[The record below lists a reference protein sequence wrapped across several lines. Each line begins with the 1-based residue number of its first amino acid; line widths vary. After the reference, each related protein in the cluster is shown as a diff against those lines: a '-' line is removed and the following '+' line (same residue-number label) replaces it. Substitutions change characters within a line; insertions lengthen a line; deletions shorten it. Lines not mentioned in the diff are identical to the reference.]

1 MMKLRKDIGAEA
13 YNIHAIRHTVAS
25 EIGASGSDDEVMTIT
40 GHTTT
45 GMVRHYARKAGQ
57 KALPLVMSDALTA
70 TFKKGTSSPT
80 ADFIGPDLQ
89 VSLFLSTNESSENR
103 LVWKESIME
112 IAAWCGPAHRKE
124 TIEALE
130 AAAKYLR
137 DAEDYESTHS

>member
-1 MMKLRKDIGAEA
+1 MKYQSGKVGDLSDWYLDPELNHEVQDILKDGLKMLK
-13 YNIHAIRHTVAS
+13 Y
-25 EIGASGSDDEVMTIT
+25 EVRSATE
-40 GHTTT
+40 
-45 GMVRHYARKAGQ
+45 
-57 KALPLVMSDALTA
+57 KALPFVMSDALTA